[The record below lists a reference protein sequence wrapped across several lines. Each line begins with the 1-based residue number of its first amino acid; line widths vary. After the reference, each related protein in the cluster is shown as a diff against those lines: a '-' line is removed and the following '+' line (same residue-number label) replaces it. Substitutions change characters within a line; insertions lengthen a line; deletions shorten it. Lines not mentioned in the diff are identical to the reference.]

1 MAPSRDDNQDR
12 IRRMEAEGVL
22 DPAQAEMLR
31 ASLAG
36 PEFGPGGEN
45 AATEHR
51 LGRRRWPDWA
61 CWGLLGLLGLLGLGL
76 AAALATGG
84 GPAAVQ
90 DVTQSLNQPGGHGEM
105 NRTLSTLLAVALL
118 VVVPLLIWTFLH
130 NSLVGKEERVFESWA
145 QTESNFQRRA
155 DLIPALVETVSR
167 YLRHE
172 SETLT
177 AVTSARAEAN
187 VKLAEVM
194 AGLIEAQQGA
204 AEILREKGAAVVE
217 DAALLRR
224 LYEAQTAVG
233 QGMGGLFAVA
243 EAYPELRASD
253 QFLELQAQL
262 EGTENRIN
270 VARIRFNGAVRD
282 FNATLRMLPWNLV
295 AGLGGFQRK
304 AYFRSEEEARS
315 APDIQ
320 ID

>member
-1 MAPSRDDNQDR
+1 
-12 IRRMEAEGVL
+12 
-22 DPAQAEMLR
+22 
-31 ASLAG
+31 
-36 PEFGPGGEN
+36 
-45 AATEHR
+45 
-51 LGRRRWPDWA
+51 
-61 CWGLLGLLGLLGLGL
+61 LLGLGL
-76 AAALATGG
+76 AVALGLGG
-84 GPAAVQ
+84 GEPSTIQ

-118 VVVPLLIWTFLH
+118 IVVPLLIWTFLH
-130 NSLVGKEERVFESWA
+130 NSLVAKEEKVFEAWA

-177 AVTSARAEAN
+177 AVTRERAA
-187 VKLAEVM
+187 
-194 AGLIEAQQGA
+194 A
-204 AEILREKGAAVVE
+204 AEKLSGAMDALIRAQKDSADILRDKGAGVIE
-217 DAALLRR
+217 DEALLRR
-224 LYEAQTAVG
+224 LFEAETALG
-233 QGMGGLFAVA
+233 RGMGNLFAVA
-243 EAYPELRASD
+243 EAYPELRSSD

-270 VARIRFNGAVRD
+270 VARMRFNDAVRD
-282 FNATLRMLPWNLV
+282 YNGTMRMLPWNLV

>member
-1 MAPSRDDNQDR
+1 
-12 IRRMEAEGVL
+12 MEAEGVL

-36 PEFGPGGEN
+36 PGLDPDGQ
-45 AATEHR
+45 AAR
-51 LGRRRWPDWA
+51 ARRAPSRRRWPDGVSW
-61 CWGLLGLLGLLGLGL
+61 GLLGLLGLGL
-76 AAALATGG
+76 VAALATGG

-105 NRTLSTLLAVALL
+105 NRTFSTLLAVALL

-155 DLIPALVETVSR
+155 DLIPALVEAVSR

-177 AVTSARAEAN
+177 AVTGARAEADA
-187 VKLAEVM
+187 KLAEAVT
-194 AGLIEAQQGA
+194 GLIEAQKGA

-217 DAALLRR
+217 DEALLRR

-233 QGMGGLFAVA
+233 QGMGGLFAVV
-243 EAYPELRASD
+243 EAYPELRSSD

-270 VARIRFNGAVRD
+270 VARLRFNGAVRD
-282 FNATLRMLPWNLV
+282 FNATMRMLPWNLV
-295 AGLGGFQRK
+295 AGLGSFQRK
-304 AYFRSEEEARS
+304 AYFRSEEEARR

>member
-1 MAPSRDDNQDR
+1 
-12 IRRMEAEGVL
+12 MEAEGVL

-36 PEFGPGGEN
+36 SRGGLEGDNTMAGHGP
-45 AATEHR
+45 
-51 LGRRRWPDWA
+51 GRRRWPVWLG
-61 CWGLLGLLGLLGLGL
+61 WGLLGLLALGLVV
-76 AAALATGG
+76 ALVVGG
-84 GPAAVQ
+84 EPGPVQ

-105 NRTLSTLLAVALL
+105 NRTFSTLLAVALL

-167 YLRHE
+167 YMRHE

-177 AVTSARAEAN
+177 AVTQERAAAN
-187 VKLAEVM
+187 ERLAEVM
-194 AGLIEAQQGA
+194 NGLIAAQKQA
-204 AEILREKGAAVVE
+204 VEILREKGPDVIE
-217 DAALLRR
+217 DAEVLRR
-224 LYEAQTAVG
+224 LYDAEAAVG
-233 QGMGGLFAVA
+233 QGMTGLFAVV

-270 VARIRFNGAVRD
+270 VARIRFNDAVRE
-282 FNATLRMLPWNLV
+282 FNATMRMLPWNLV

-304 AYFRSEEEARS
+304 AYFRSEEEARN
-315 APDIQ
+315 APDIKF
-320 ID
+320 D

>member
-1 MAPSRDDNQDR
+1 MARPRGSAT
-12 IRRMEAEGVL
+12 RRAGGGG
-22 DPAQAEMLR
+22 R
-31 ASLAG
+31 AGAS
-36 PEFGPGGEN
+36 
-45 AATEHR
+45 
-51 LGRRRWPDWA
+51 W
-61 CWGLLGLLGLLGLGL
+61 GLLGLLGLGL

-90 DVTQSLNQPGGHGEM
+90 DVTQSLNQPGGHGAM

-177 AVTSARAEAN
+177 AVTRERADATE
-187 VKLAEVM
+187 KLAEVM
-194 AGLIEAQQGA
+194 AGLIEAQKGA

-217 DAALLRR
+217 DEALLRR
-224 LYEAQTAVG
+224 LYEAQAAVG

-270 VARIRFNGAVRD
+270 VARLRFNGAVRY

-304 AYFRSEEEARS
+304 AYFRSEEEARR

>member
-1 MAPSRDDNQDR
+1 MSPSRDENQER
-12 IRRMEAEGVL
+12 IRRMAAEGVL

-36 PEFGPGGEN
+36 PNGGPDGED
-45 AATEHR
+45 AGAHR
-51 LGRRRWPDWA
+51 SPGRRPWPNWLS
-61 CWGLLGLLGLLGLGL
+61 WGLLDLLGLALV
-76 AAALATGG
+76 AALAIGG
-84 GPAAVQ
+84 GAPAPVQ

-105 NRTLSTLLAVALL
+105 NRTFSNLLAAALL
-118 VVVPLLIWTFLH
+118 VVVPLLIWVFLH
-130 NSLVGKEERVFESWA
+130 NSLVGKEERVFVSWA

-177 AVTSARAEAN
+177 AVARERTEATE
-187 VKLAEVM
+187 KLAEVM
-194 AGLIEAQQGA
+194 DALIRAQQNA
-204 AEILREKGAAVVE
+204 AEILREKGAAVIE
-217 DAALLRR
+217 DEALLRR
-224 LYEAQTAVG
+224 LYEAQAAVG

-270 VARIRFNGAVRD
+270 VARMRFNDAVREY
-282 FNATLRMLPWNLV
+282 NATMRMLPWNLV

-304 AYFRSEEEARS
+304 AYFRSEEEARG
-315 APDIQ
+315 APDIK

>member
-1 MAPSRDDNQDR
+1 MAPSRDENLDR
-12 IRRMEAEGVL
+12 IRRMAAEGVL

-36 PEFGPGGEN
+36 PDLGPRGAN
-45 AATEHR
+45 AAAGHPP
-51 LGRRRWPDWA
+51 GRRRWPGWA
-61 CWGLLGLLGLLGLGL
+61 SWGLLGLLGLGL
-76 AAALATGG
+76 AVALATGG

-105 NRTLSTLLAVALL
+105 NRTLSSLVAAALL

-130 NSLVGKEERVFESWA
+130 NSLVGKEEKVFESWA

-155 DLIPALVETVSR
+155 DLVPALVETVSR

-172 SETLT
+172 SEALT
-177 AVTSARAEAN
+177 AVTRERAEATE
-187 VKLAEVM
+187 KLADVM
-194 AGLIEAQQGA
+194 DALIRAQQGA
-204 AEILREKGAAVVE
+204 AEILREKGAAVIE
-217 DAALLRR
+217 DEALLRR
-224 LYEAQTAVG
+224 LYEAQAAVG
-233 QGMGGLFAVA
+233 RGMGGLFAVA

-270 VARIRFNGAVRD
+270 VARMRFNNAVRD
-282 FNATLRMLPWNLV
+282 FNATMRMLPWNLV
-295 AGLGGFQRK
+295 SGLGGFQRK

-315 APDIQ
+315 APDLK